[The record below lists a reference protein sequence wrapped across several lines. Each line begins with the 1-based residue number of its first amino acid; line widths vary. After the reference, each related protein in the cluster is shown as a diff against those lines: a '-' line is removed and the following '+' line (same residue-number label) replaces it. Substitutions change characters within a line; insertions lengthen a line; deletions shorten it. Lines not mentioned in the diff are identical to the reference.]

1 MIKKMILLY
10 HILLRLHRWQFPA
23 LSHRKNL
30 WLTEQR
36 RIRRKPA
43 IIAEFQKNG
52 SCRIGKIANF
62 PEMPLTLCV
71 ENRIIKL
78 CIVVREEGIREHT
91 GGTAESGGVRQIPD
105 KSEAPSNHGPSA

>member
-1 MIKKMILLY
+1 MAAETAAN
-10 HILLRLHRWQFPA
+10 PA
-23 LSHRKNL
+23 ETCYN
-30 WLTEQR
+30 
-36 RIRRKPA
+36 
-43 IIAEFQKNG
+43 
-52 SCRIGKIANF
+52 CRISEEWVMQNWQIANF

>member
-1 MIKKMILLY
+1 MADGTAAN
-10 HILLRLHRWQFPA
+10 PA
-23 LSHRKNL
+23 ETCYN
-30 WLTEQR
+30 
-36 RIRRKPA
+36 
-43 IIAEFQKNG
+43 
-52 SCRIGKIANF
+52 CRISEEWVMQNF